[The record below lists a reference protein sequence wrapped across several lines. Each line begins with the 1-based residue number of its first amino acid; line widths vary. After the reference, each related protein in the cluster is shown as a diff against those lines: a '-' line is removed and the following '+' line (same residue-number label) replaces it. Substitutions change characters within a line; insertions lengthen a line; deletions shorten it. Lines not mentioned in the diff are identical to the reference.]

1 MCIGV
6 HKRGKVKN
14 EQPKRLWK
22 ILTVKWIKVKGN
34 GHPRTGHE
42 GTEGEQ
48 RYSSTLTLTS
58 TLDGGGWSAPRPG
71 RFTPR
76 KDSVPIAQEAGW
88 ASGLVWT
95 GAENFA
101 PPPRRDSIPRLSSP
115 QRIAIPTELSRPPKW
130 QQALLIRLEVYTRLN
145 GVTIQNTPS
154 LDTTEITSEVN
165 IRHRTVS

>member
-76 KDSVPIAQEAGW
+76 KDPVPIVQEAVW
-88 ASGLVWT
+88 ASGPVWT
-95 GAENFA
+95 GAENLA
-101 PPPRRDSIPRLSSP
+101 PLPGFYPQIVRPVSS
-115 QRIAIPTELSRPPKW
+115 RYTDWAIAAHRQNEW
-130 QQALLIRLEVYTRLN
+130 LITIINWNNKYWNKRYLN
-145 GVTIQNTPS
+145 T
-154 LDTTEITSEVN
+154 L
-165 IRHRTVS
+165 